1 MAHGSVRA
9 LPPDSLRERTRLT
22 LQYLRYLPRTFALV
36 RESSRAFA
44 VGLIALLLGQAAL
57 PAAMAWV
64 GKLIVDAVVA
74 AARSGDSAQRWHVL
88 RLVALEAGLMA
99 VSTAMSRGQAL
110 LRDLMRASLGNHV
123 NTLILEKAATLELRH
138 FEDADFYDK
147 MQNARREASIRPLS
161 MALETASLL
170 QQLLILASYAVL
182 VARLSPWAVL
192 LIVAASVPSF
202 IAEAR
207 FSGESFRLNTWRAPE
222 GRRQNYLEW
231 ILTRDSHVKEVK
243 LFDLAPLVLRRYRA
257 LFEKFYAEDRSLAL
271 RKGAAGVVLGLVSL
285 TAFYGA
291 YAFMAVRAALGAI
304 TLGDL
309 TLYLSVF
316 RQGQTAI
323 QSALASVG
331 SLYEDGL
338 FMSNLFAYLDIGTGG
353 EQPRRLP
360 PLSAPHTRSQEI
372 EFRDVSFRYP
382 GTEKWVL
389 RGVSLKLSPG
399 EKMALVGGQWQRI
412 ALARAF
418 MRDSEVLVLDEP
430 TAALDA
436 EAEHELF
443 VRLQQLAAERTAIL
457 ISHRFS
463 TVRRADRIAVIREGR
478 VEELGTHAELL
489 AHNGRYA
496 HLFRLQASGYV
507 S

>member
-9 LPPDSLRERTRLT
+9 LPPASLRERTRLT

-182 VARLSPWAVL
+182 LARLSPWSVL
-192 LIVAASVPSF
+192 LIVAASVPSL
-202 IAEAR
+202 IVEAI
-207 FSGESFRLNTWRAPE
+207 FSG
-222 GRRQNYLEW
+222 
-231 ILTRDSHVKEVK
+231 
-243 LFDLAPLVLRRYRA
+243 
-257 LFEKFYAEDRSLAL
+257 
-271 RKGAAGVVLGLVSL
+271 
-285 TAFYGA
+285 
-291 YAFMAVRAALGAI
+291 
-304 TLGDL
+304 
-309 TLYLSVF
+309 
-316 RQGQTAI
+316 
-323 QSALASVG
+323 
-331 SLYEDGL
+331 
-338 FMSNLFAYLDIGTGG
+338 
-353 EQPRRLP
+353 
-360 PLSAPHTRSQEI
+360 
-372 EFRDVSFRYP
+372 VSF
-382 GTEKWVL
+382 GL
-389 RGVSLKLSPG
+389 LS
-399 EKMALVGGQWQRI
+399 W
-412 ALARAF
+412 
-418 MRDSEVLVLDEP
+418 
-430 TAALDA
+430 
-436 EAEHELF
+436 HE
-443 VRLQQLAAERTAIL
+443 
-457 ISHRFS
+457 
-463 TVRRADRIAVIREGR
+463 
-478 VEELGTHAELL
+478 
-489 AHNGRYA
+489 
-496 HLFRLQASGYV
+496 
-507 S
+507 